1 MKRLIAPQFIR
12 SSTRVVLVIAC
23 ALLCSGMPAATK
35 AEAGPPA
42 AADMKSL
49 DEQVQEVKTDV
60 LAIAAELR
68 NLEEKLI
75 YPSNTQVAVFVSM
88 KTAGGDSSAS
98 AESGE
103 ELQSVPIDAA
113 RISIDGEPVSQ
124 HLYSFKELQALARGG
139 VQRIYTGNLRTGKH
153 LLEVEISGS
162 TRAGETASQTH
173 SLEFEK
179 AVDPK
184 SLGIVLRG
192 ESASSMQIEIEDW

>member
-12 SSTRVVLVIAC
+12 SSTRVVLVLVC
-23 ALLCSGMPAATK
+23 ALLCAGLPTATD
-35 AEAGPPA
+35 AETGPPA

-88 KTAGGDSSAS
+88 KTERGEPAAP
-98 AESGE
+98 AESGASQ
-103 ELQSVPIDAA
+103 QSVPIDAA

-153 LLEVEISGS
+153 LLEVQISGS
-162 TRAGETASQTH
+162 TRSGEIAEQTH
-173 SLEFEK
+173 SVEFEK